1 MKHLKIAGAVLALA
15 VLSSC
20 APQEAKQDEKMA
32 LDYPETRKDTS
43 LIEDYFGTMVADPY
57 RWLEDDRAPETE
69 EWVKAENKLT
79 FGYLEGIA
87 YRDEL
92 KEQMTKLWNYEKISS
107 PTDHGNFTYFSK
119 NDGLQNQSVLYR
131 FPKGGNMDSAQVF
144 LDPNTF
150 AEDGSSS
157 LGGLSFSKDGSL
169 CAYQISEGG
178 SDWRKVIIMD
188 AASTE
193 VIGDTLMDV
202 KFSGLSWR
210 GNDGFYYSSY
220 DKPKGGSQ
228 LTGLTNTHK
237 LYFHKLGSA
246 QAEDELIFGG
256 EAMIRRYV
264 GAYVT
269 EDQQYLVISAAES
282 TTGNELYIQKL
293 SDPQAQILPIVTG
306 FDSDQSIIHTEGED
320 LYLST
325 NLNAPNQKVVKTS
338 FSMLAP
344 ENWVDLIPET
354 ENVLNVGTA
363 GGKFFAIY
371 MIDAVNKVFQYNIE
385 GELEREIELPGP
397 GSAGG
402 FGGNWDDEE
411 IYYSFT
417 NYVYPASTFK
427 YNIASGESELY
438 RKSAVDFDSEQ
449 YESKQVFYSSKDGTK
464 VPMII
469 TYKKGLNLDGSNPT
483 LLYGYGGFN
492 VSLTPGFRTSNIV
505 FLEQGGVF
513 AVANIRG
520 GGEYGEAWHQ
530 AGTKMNKQ
538 NVFDDFIAAA
548 EYLISEGYTSKA
560 KLAIE
565 GGSNGGLL
573 VGAVMTQRPD
583 LMAVA
588 FPAVGVLDMLRYH
601 KFTSGAGWHTDYGTS
616 EDSKEMFDYLYGYS
630 PVHNLKKGTEY
641 PATMVTTGDHDD
653 RVVPAH
659 SFKFAAALQN
669 AHVGVNPV
677 LIRIETNAGHGAGKP
692 TDKIIQEQA
701 DKWSFMLYNM
711 GYEKLPHPYASA
723 QASAE

>member
-1 MKHLKIAGAVLALA
+1 MKHLKISGALVALA
-15 VLSSC
+15 VLNSC
-20 APQEAKQDEKMA
+20 APNEVQQEETMA
-32 LDYPETRKDTS
+32 LDYPETRKDSTVV
-43 LIEDYFGTMVADPY
+43 EDYFGTMVSDPY

-69 EWVKAENKLT
+69 AWVEAQNKLT
-79 FGYLEGIA
+79 FSYLKGIP

-92 KEQMTKLWNYEKISS
+92 KEEMTKLWNYEKVSA
-107 PTDHGNFTYFSK
+107 PTDHGDFTYFSK

-131 FPKGGNMDSAQVF
+131 FPKGESMDSAEVF

-150 AEDGSSS
+150 AADGSSS
-157 LGGLSFSKDGSL
+157 LAGLSFTQDGSL

-178 SDWRKVIIMD
+178 SDWRKVVIMNT
-188 AASTE
+188 SNME
-193 VIGDTLMDV
+193 LLGDTLMDV

-210 GNDGFYYSSY
+210 GTEGFYYSSY
-220 DKPKGGSQ
+220 DKPKEGSQ

-237 LYFHKLGSA
+237 LYFHKMGTA

-256 EAMIRRYV
+256 PTMKRRYV
-264 GAYVT
+264 GGYVT
-269 EDQQYLVISAAES
+269 EDQKYLVISAAES

-293 SDPQAQILPIVTG
+293 GEEGAEIFNIVEG
-306 FDSDQSIIHTEGED
+306 YDSDQSIIHTEGED

-325 NLNAPNQKVVKTS
+325 NRNAPNQKVVKTT
-338 FSMLAP
+338 FSKLAP
-344 ENWVDLIPET
+344 ENWTDLIPET
-354 ENVLNVGTA
+354 ENVLNIGTA
-363 GGKFFAIY
+363 GGKFFATY
-371 MIDAVNKVFQYNIE
+371 MIDAVNKVYQYNLA
-385 GELEREIELPGP
+385 GELERQIALPGP
-397 GSAGG
+397 GSANG
-402 FGGNWDDEE
+402 FGGNWDDKE

-427 YNIASGESELY
+427 YDITTGESELY
-438 RKSAVDFDSEQ
+438 RKSAVDFDSEK
-449 YESKQVFYSSKDGTK
+449 YESKQVFYTSKDGTK

-469 TYKKGLNLDGSNPT
+469 THKKSLELDGSNPT

-505 FLEQGGVF
+505 FLQQGGVF
-513 AVANIRG
+513 AVANLRG
-520 GGEYGEAWHQ
+520 GGEYGEEWHQ
-530 AGTKMNKQ
+530 AGMKLNKQ
-538 NVFDDFIAAA
+538 NVFDDFIAAG
-548 EYLISEGYTSKA
+548 EFLISEGYTSKA
-560 KLAIE
+560 KLALE

-630 PVHNLKKGTEY
+630 PVHNLEVGTEY

-659 SFKFAAALQN
+659 SFKFAAALQD
-669 AHVGVNPV
+669 AHAGSNPV

-692 TDKIIQEQA
+692 TDKVIQEQA
-701 DKWSFMLYNM
+701 DKWSFLLHNM
-711 GYEKLPHPYASA
+711 GYDKLPNSYASA
-723 QASAE
+723 QAKSE